1 LQSDPPAGE
10 EEMSAE
16 LVREFTSPEK
26 PFATFQGN
34 V

>member
-1 LQSDPPAGE
+1 
-10 EEMSAE
+10 MSAE